1 MILGQEA
8 VVRVGQ
14 LQGCLLVAQQDL
26 LLFLSAVLQ
35 GVGVHLKDVPLDGAD
50 LQRGQRGRAHHAD
63 EPVPAAVVIHQVL
76 HPPADLVVPPLVLPG
91 VVAVAQGCGRGAA
104 VPSFSVSSAVALV
117 LLRLSAGFSNIRGSV
132 RGSEDIGSAQVSFY

>member
-1 MILGQEA
+1 M
-8 VVRVGQ
+8 GQ
-14 LQGCLLVAQQDL
+14 LQGCLVVAQQHL

-35 GVGVHLKDVPLDGAD
+35 GVRVHLKDVPLDGAD
-50 LQRGQRGRAHHAD
+50 LQRGQSGGADHAD

-104 VPSFSVSSAVALV
+104 VPPFSVCSAIALV
-117 LLRLSAGFSNIRGSV
+117 LLRLSAGSSNLWRLVHGV
-132 RGSEDIGSAQVSFY
+132 EDIGSAQVSFY